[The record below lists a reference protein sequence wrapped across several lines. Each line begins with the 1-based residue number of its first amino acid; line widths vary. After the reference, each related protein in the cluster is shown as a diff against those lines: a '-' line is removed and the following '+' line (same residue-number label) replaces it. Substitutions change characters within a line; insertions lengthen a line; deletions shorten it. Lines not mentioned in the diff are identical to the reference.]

1 MQHIQ
6 LIIQASGHQKE
17 FYKVKHTEN
26 IAKEL
31 TSQQLTKDDLE
42 KILQVLIESVLIL
55 RKSFTESSLGNIRL
69 KRLSFEA
76 NYINDGNTVSTF
88 AEEEV
93 LYKAMQYSAFD
104 HLLIDYCNI
113 TAFDGVENYLTLFK

>member
-1 MQHIQ
+1 MHHIQ

-26 IAKEL
+26 LSKEL
-31 TSQQLTKDDLE
+31 SSQLLTKYDLE
-42 KILQVLIESVLIL
+42 KILETLINSVLIL
-55 RKSFTESSLGNIRL
+55 RKSFKDSSLRNIRL
-69 KRLSFEA
+69 KTLSFEA
-76 NYINDGNTVSTF
+76 SYINDGKIINTFT
-88 AEEEV
+88 EEEV

-113 TAFDGVENYLTLFK
+113 TAFDGVENYITLFK